1 MPYYS
6 SLNPARPEDRRTAEG
21 LLRLRTALAA
31 QVPAKSIDD
40 SLLIASW
47 NLREFGGSKY
57 GGREREA
64 LFYIAEVMS
73 HFDLVAVQEVRDD
86 LDALDDL
93 MRILGGWWDYL
104 VTDVTVGRQGN
115 GERMAFVFDKR
126 KINFG
131 GLAGEVTSAMVKS
144 GDTVSIPKAFARSPY
159 LVGMQA
165 GWFKFT
171 LCTGHLYYGEDKA
184 DDPTRLAEMRELV
197 ALLNDRVNA
206 KDRWARNS
214 ILLGDFN
221 IFREDDQTL
230 AALTTVFRIPPT
242 IKGKKTNQSRTKPFD
257 QIAFLSPDVGNQIA
271 DARGDVFD
279 YYQHVYR
286 DADAALYPVP
296 EGTTFATWRSYKMS
310 DHLLL
315 WTEVKVDFGDE
326 YLRKKAIA
334 PG

>member
-1 MPYYS
+1 MPYYA
-6 SLNPARPEDRRTAEG
+6 SLNPKRPDDRRTAEG
-21 LLRLRTALAA
+21 LLRLRLALGAE
-31 QVPAKSIDD
+31 VPAKSIDD
-40 SLLIASW
+40 TLLIASW
-47 NLREFGGSKY
+47 NLREFGGTKY

-64 LFYIAEVMS
+64 LFYIAEVIS
-73 HFDLVAVQEVRDD
+73 HFDLVAVQEVRDN
-86 LDALDDL
+86 LDVLDDL
-93 MRILGGWWDYL
+93 MRLLGGWWDYL

-115 GERMAFVFDKR
+115 GERLAFIYDKR
-126 KINFG
+126 KVNFG
-131 GLAGEVTSAMVKS
+131 GLAGEITSAMVKS
-144 GDTVSIPKAFARSPY
+144 GDTLSIPRAFARSPY

-184 DDPTRLAEMRELV
+184 DDPVRLAEMRELV
-197 ALLNDRVNA
+197 ELLKDRVDA

-221 IFREDDQTL
+221 IFRESDQTF
-230 AALTTVFRIPPT
+230 AALTTVFEVPPA
-242 IKGKKTNQSRTKPFD
+242 IKGRRTNQSRTKPFD

-271 DARGDVFD
+271 DARGGVFD

-296 EGTTFATWRSYKMS
+296 DGTTFSTWRSYKMS

-315 WTEVKVDFGDE
+315 WTEVKVDFGAE
-326 YLRKKAIA
+326 YLKKKATPPA
-334 PG
+334 